1 MRAGEVLL
9 GPLSLDASSTSPEP
23 WSPTPNW
30 AGEAGFCLAR
40 RASRLSCRNP
50 LQAVAGPA
58 GRLSEQLKV
67 MCGED
72 VVARWAIPLRVLC

>member
-30 AGEAGFCLAR
+30 AGEAGFAWHDVLHACLAVIR
-40 RASRLSCRNP
+40 YKP
-50 LQAVAGPA
+50 WQA
-58 GRLSEQLKV
+58 
-67 MCGED
+67 
-72 VVARWAIPLRVLC
+72 LRVASANNSK